1 MRQKI
6 SLEYNFWCCK
16 LLSRL
21 LDYCRFDK
29 RITASAEEKFKR
41 DGIDLKTGSMV
52 VKLSD
57 KEISTKDRATGQI
70 SSIPYGMV
78 VWSTGIGT
86 RPVIMDFMKQIG
98 QVSFFKPDYHMPNFT
113 SYFFLISF
121 PSEIMI
127 IYLVDTGQ

>member
-1 MRQKI
+1 
-6 SLEYNFWCCK
+6 
-16 LLSRL
+16 
-21 LDYCRFDK
+21 
-29 RITASAEEKFKR
+29 
-41 DGIDLKTGSMV
+41 MV

-70 SSIPYGMV
+70 SAIPYGMV

-98 QVSFFKPDYHMPNFT
+98 QVSFSKPDYHLLNFT
-113 SYFFLISF
+113 SYFFPKSF
-121 PSEIMI
+121 PLEIMI